1 MADFTNIFIDN
12 NLPKALSKEK
22 QKELFI
28 RYKNGDLEARDLL
41 IEHNLRLVVNEVI
54 RKFSKS
60 SSEAKDLVS
69 IGTLGLIKAVD
80 NFDVDKNILFATF
93 AVRCIDNEILMYF
106 RKNNKYESDVSID
119 GPIHTDESGNDISL
133 SETLADE
140 DKNIEENYEKEEEYR
155 IIREVVSELTGR
167 EKEMIMFHFGFE
179 DGKYHK
185 QKEVAERFGIA
196 QSYASRLIAKTCR
209 KIKERLEIRNKVGVY
224 TPQTTEVQSV
234 KTKSKKQTKPKV
246 QKLDKRRIVK
256 SVYEIFPNASKK
268 DIDNAISLLSEKDKD
283 LLYRRYGY
291 DLEKPKFVILSQE
304 ESKKYST
311 SVLPKLRKL
320 VNRVRKSD
328 GEFQVTRVY
337 YTIYDYFS
345 SYTKDEVDN
354 AINSLSNYEKE
365 LLHERYGENL
375 LLPKK
380 KDSMTPRKRK
390 EFYSKVI
397 TKLRKRLSNSKK
409 IESGVK
415 VGHKYNTIYD
425 FFFGY
430 KKEDIDIVID
440 NLTEEDLNILSSK
453 FEGDIKTSTKS
464 ISLSRQEYNKFL
476 NVIAK
481 MKRRLKNQTEK
492 EKSSNRKTI
501 YDLLEEYSKEQI
513 DEAIEK
519 LKPEYKELVYRKYGS
534 DLSNPTI
541 HNNLTKKE
549 YATFYNTVIKHI
561 KMIIEGPKVKTYK
574 SVYKT
579 FSEYTK
585 EEVDAVISTLSE
597 KQKSIIRRREES
609 NITEDEASYYL
620 RSIVPKIKREL
631 QNKKTKKQ
639 EKPIVEEIKTNY
651 SFSELLKYYTVTEAV
666 IICLKLG
673 LVNQTFY
680 SAKEIS
686 EFLNIPELT
695 IIEITK
701 KALKEHKKEIML
713 LMNEG
718 EMTLKLK

>member
-1 MADFTNIFIDN
+1 
-12 NLPKALSKEK
+12 
-22 QKELFI
+22 
-28 RYKNGDLEARDLL
+28 
-41 IEHNLRLVVNEVI
+41 
-54 RKFSKS
+54 
-60 SSEAKDLVS
+60 
-69 IGTLGLIKAVD
+69 
-80 NFDVDKNILFATF
+80 
-93 AVRCIDNEILMYF
+93 
-106 RKNNKYESDVSID
+106 
-119 GPIHTDESGNDISL
+119 
-133 SETLADE
+133 
-140 DKNIEENYEKEEEYR
+140 
-155 IIREVVSELTGR
+155 
-167 EKEMIMFHFGFE
+167 
-179 DGKYHK
+179 
-185 QKEVAERFGIA
+185 
-196 QSYASRLIAKTCR
+196 
-209 KIKERLEIRNKVGVY
+209 
-224 TPQTTEVQSV
+224 
-234 KTKSKKQTKPKV
+234 
-246 QKLDKRRIVK
+246 
-256 SVYEIFPNASKK
+256 
-268 DIDNAISLLSEKDKD
+268 
-283 LLYRRYGY
+283 
-291 DLEKPKFVILSQE
+291 
-304 ESKKYST
+304 
-311 SVLPKLRKL
+311 
-320 VNRVRKSD
+320 
-328 GEFQVTRVY
+328 
-337 YTIYDYFS
+337 
-345 SYTKDEVDN
+345 
-354 AINSLSNYEKE
+354 
-365 LLHERYGENL
+365 
-375 LLPKK
+375 
-380 KDSMTPRKRK
+380 
-390 EFYSKVI
+390 
-397 TKLRKRLSNSKK
+397 
-409 IESGVK
+409 
-415 VGHKYNTIYD
+415 
-425 FFFGY
+425 
-430 KKEDIDIVID
+430 
-440 NLTEEDLNILSSK
+440 
-453 FEGDIKTSTKS
+453 
-464 ISLSRQEYNKFL
+464 
-476 NVIAK
+476 

-519 LKPEYKELVYRKYGS
+519 LKPEYKELVYKKYGS

-541 HNNLTKKE
+541 HNDLTKKE

-651 SFSELLKYYTVTEAV
+651 SFSELLKHYTVTEAV